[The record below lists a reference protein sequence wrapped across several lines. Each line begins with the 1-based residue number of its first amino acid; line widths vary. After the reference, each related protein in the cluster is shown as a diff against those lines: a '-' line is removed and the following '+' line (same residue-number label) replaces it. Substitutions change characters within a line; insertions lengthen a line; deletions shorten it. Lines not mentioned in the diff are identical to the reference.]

1 MIEIMF
7 IINMGLVHLQS
18 TFIIYKEG
26 YIKHYIPYAKNKLW
40 RILYKILDR
49 NKFNRGYDFC
59 ESSPPLK
66 FMKRY

>member
-1 MIEIMF
+1 MF

-26 YIKHYIPYAKNKLW
+26 YIKHYIPDAKNKLW
-40 RILYKILDR
+40 RILYKILYR

-66 FMKRY
+66 FTKTHIK